1 MIAREVNFT
10 SFFYTEALYN
20 FLKGPAFNDDS
31 DLFEPVDKNSS
42 IYIKRSLPFQT
53 SVLSNFGQYDNSMF
67 WQMTTS
73 SSLEI
78 IYDRRSTKQLYNQWN
93 KIVGPVSTS
102 GVDRFQIQYDCLK
115 GNSPLNKKVLTKIT
129 QDGNQC
135 PLGYFGSVPD
145 CQDIVEFQ
153 NLINDILF
161 LTFMKIVVKLTLQT
175 SA

>member
-10 SFFYTEALYN
+10 SFFHTEALYN

-78 IYDRRSTKQLYNQWN
+78 IYDRRSTKPLYNQWN

-129 QDGNQC
+129 KMAINVLLVILD
-135 PLGYFGSVPD
+135 PFP
-145 CQDIVEFQ
+145 IVK
-153 NLINDILF
+153 ILSSF
-161 LTFMKIVVKLTLQT
+161 KI
-175 SA
+175 S

>member
-78 IYDRRSTKQLYNQWN
+78 IYDRRSTKPLYNQWN

-115 GNSPLNKKVLTKIT
+115 GNSRLHANVLTDITKMALNVPLVILDPFPIVKI
-129 QDGNQC
+129 
-135 PLGYFGSVPD
+135 LSSF
-145 CQDIVEFQ
+145 
-153 NLINDILF
+153 
-161 LTFMKIVVKLTLQT
+161 KI
-175 SA
+175 S